1 MTDIS
6 IRLKRLGKKR
16 LHTVPVTISD
26 EVKTLEDLIRSCV
39 AGEVGRFNAS
49 RTDPTILPFLS
60 PAEIQSQANSGKVGF
75 GDLANTDE
83 VNLEEAT
90 SIALQGWKDGL
101 FLVFID
107 DDEIKDLN
115 APLSLTEGS
124 NVTFMRMTFLTGTYW

>member
-1 MTDIS
+1 MTEIS
-6 IRLKRLGKKR
+6 IRMKRLGKKR
-16 LHTVPVTISD
+16 LYTVPVTISD

-60 PAEIQSQANSGKVGF
+60 PAEIQSKANLGKVGF

-90 SIALQGWKDGL
+90 STALQGWKDGL

-107 DDEIKDLN
+107 DDEIKDLD